1 MLILSDRRD
10 QGGHTLLEL
19 LVALAISFILLVWM
33 ADMMTRTL
41 ADHATTLKR
50 NLLNQEV
57 QSALA
62 MLDRELRRAGF
73 WGAATAS
80 AKSGL
85 GNPFTLS
92 PYRINTGNKTG
103 ESGNSCITYS
113 YDLNGN
119 GTLEQSVPDER
130 FGFRLNQGVLEMRTG
145 GSGSLDCNAGT
156 WTGLTSAALVV
167 DSLAFTLAGNCL
179 NLSQSR
185 ANCLL
190 TLPTKGDLLLREY
203 RVDVAMQGHLQQ
215 KPAIQ
220 RSDTLSIRV
229 RNDSVESVP

>member
-1 MLILSDRRD
+1 MLILSGRRN

-19 LVALAISFILLVWM
+19 LIALAISFILLVWM
-33 ADMMTRTL
+33 ADMMTRIL

-50 NLLNQEV
+50 NLLNQEM

-73 WGAATAS
+73 WWAATAG
-80 AKSGL
+80 AKSGQV
-85 GNPFTLS
+85 NPFTVS

-103 ESGNSCITYS
+103 ESGSSCITYS
-113 YDLNGN
+113 YDLNSN

-156 WTGLTSAALVV
+156 WTGLTSAALVM
-167 DSLAFTLAGNCL
+167 DSLAFTLVGNCL
-179 NLSQSR
+179 NLSQAR

-190 TLPTKGDLLLREY
+190 TFLRKGDLLLREY
-203 RVDVAMQGHLQQ
+203 RVDVTMRGYLQQ